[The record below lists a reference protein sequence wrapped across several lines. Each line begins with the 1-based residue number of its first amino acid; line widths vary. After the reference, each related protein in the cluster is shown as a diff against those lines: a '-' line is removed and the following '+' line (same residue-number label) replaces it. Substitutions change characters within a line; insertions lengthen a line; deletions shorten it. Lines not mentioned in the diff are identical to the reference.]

1 MLGMYT
7 TSNEPTD
14 ETKAAAEKLLN
25 YLREQRVVENKVSID
40 IHLVASVV

>member
-7 TSNEPTD
+7 MSNEPTD

-25 YLREQRVVENKVSID
+25 YLREQRTNDNKVSD
-40 IHLVASVV
+40 YFEFLPTHQ